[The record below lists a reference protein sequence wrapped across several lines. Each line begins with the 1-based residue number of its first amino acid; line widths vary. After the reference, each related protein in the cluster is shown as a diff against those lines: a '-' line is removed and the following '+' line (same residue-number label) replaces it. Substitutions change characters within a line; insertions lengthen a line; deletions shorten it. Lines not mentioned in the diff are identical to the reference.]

1 MQVRVLIADDHEV
14 VAEGL
19 KHVVAA
25 QSDFTVVGS
34 VQDGRTAVQ
43 RTHELEP
50 DIVVMD
56 IAMPGMNGIEATRAI
71 HERNPR
77 TRVIILSMHSNH
89 EYLYRALQ
97 AGASAF
103 IVKRSAARELVEA
116 IHAVHAGGHYFSP
129 QIANRVAGRYAG
141 RGASQDPLHTLSARE
156 REVLQLLAEGKGV
169 GDIADALHL
178 SPKTIETYR
187 AHLYQ
192 KLDIH
197 DLPGLVRFAIQHGVT
212 TLE

>member
-34 VQDGRTAVQ
+34 VQDGRSAVQ
-43 RTHELEP
+43 RAHELEP

-71 HERNPR
+71 HDRNPR
-77 TRVIILSMHSNH
+77 TRVIILSMHSNQ
-89 EYLYRALQ
+89 EYVYRALR

-103 IVKRSAARELVEA
+103 LLKRSAARELVEA

-129 QIANRVAGRYAG
+129 QISNRVIGRYAG
-141 RGASQDPLHTLSARE
+141 RDAPQDPLHKLSARE
-156 REVLQLLAEGKGV
+156 REVLQLLAEGKSV
-169 GDIADALHL
+169 ADIADALHL

-192 KLDIH
+192 KLDIQ
-197 DLPGLVRFAIQHGVT
+197 DLPSLVRFAIRHGVT
-212 TLE
+212 PLE

>member
-71 HERNPR
+71 HDRNPG
-77 TRVIILSMHSNH
+77 TRVIILSMHSNQ
-89 EYLYRALQ
+89 EYVYRALR

-103 IVKRSAARELVEA
+103 IVKRSAARELVDA
-116 IHAVHAGGHYFSP
+116 IHAVHAGRHYFSP
-129 QIANRVAGRYAG
+129 HIANRYAG
-141 RGASQDPLHTLSARE
+141 RNAPQDPLHKLSARE
-156 REVLQLLAEGKGV
+156 REVLQLLAEGKSV
-169 GDIADALHL
+169 ADIADALHL

-192 KLDIH
+192 KLDLQ
-197 DLPGLVRFAIQHGVT
+197 DLPSLVRFAIKHGVT
-212 TLE
+212 SLE